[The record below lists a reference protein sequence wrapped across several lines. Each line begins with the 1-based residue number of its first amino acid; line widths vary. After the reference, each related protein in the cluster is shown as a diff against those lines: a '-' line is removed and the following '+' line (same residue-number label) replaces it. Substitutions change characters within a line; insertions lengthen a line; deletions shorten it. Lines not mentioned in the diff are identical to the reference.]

1 MRRRRHWRGQRGG
14 SGSGGAARI
23 MNIIIIDYHHQAS
36 DCTRTTQT
44 QRCTNDIRSS
54 LIRRYWEIQRWNQ
67 GRWSIYTDRHVSAIL
82 TTLNRQMIRLT
93 RAPSSWTRAAYSHS
107 DHRLSCIKPRSEVV
121 EGGSRTAV
129 QRSWARREYEVVT
142 GRPGR
147 LARTYVYSCR
157 NLT

>member
-44 QRCTNDIRSS
+44 QRTNDIRSS

-107 DHRLSCIKPRSEVV
+107 DHQLSCIKPRSEVV